1 MDNRTEK
8 AFLGKARH
16 NLKNPVNAIL
26 GYSEMLIEDCEDV
39 GLDHLISDIDKL
51 NQAGSEILRSIEEIF
66 NDKALSDPNKSISA
80 IAKEMEM
87 ALRTPLNTI
96 IGYSELLLEDSDS
109 IDIDNFVSDI
119 NKITESGRMLEKE
132 LSSIIK
138 FDSEDLK
145 GIRRQN
151 LNQGNMSMVKDVLE
165 SIDPIDETD
174 KKPKELGRIL
184 AVDDNKNNTD
194 LLSKRLTKKGH
205 KVITANNGKEA
216 ILRLSMDRSGIDVIL
231 LDIVMPEMNGYEV
244 LKYLKNDKRF
254 FEIPVIMISSMDD
267 TDSIYRCIENGADD
281 YITKPFEKSILDAR
295 ISSCIEKKHLRDK
308 EKQLMHELAEEQ
320 EKSENLLL
328 NILPEEIAERLKKGE
343 SNIATKH
350 DNVTMLFADIVNFTP
365 QSKDLNPNKL
375 IVILNKIFS
384 SFDDLSTK
392 YKIEKIKTIGDSY
405 FAVSG
410 LNDEA
415 STSAIN
421 IIKMAKEMIQS
432 VSNINKDTTEMNIQ
446 IRIGIHSGS
455 VVTGVIGKHKFAYD
469 LWGAAVNMAS
479 RMESTSKPGKIH
491 ISDQVKILVKDKF
504 SYKRRK
510 KIEVKG
516 VGLINSYFVVD

>member
-26 GYSEMLIEDCEDV
+26 GYSEMLIEDCEDE
-39 GLDHLISDIDKL
+39 GLDHLISDINKL

-66 NDKALSDPNKSISA
+66 NDKALSDPSKSISA

-145 GIRRQN
+145 GIRKQN

-216 ILRLSMDRSGIDVIL
+216 ILRLSMDRDGIDVIL

-281 YITKPFEKSILDAR
+281 YITKPFDKSILDAR

-308 EKQLMHELAEEQ
+308 EKLLMKELEEEQ
-320 EKSENLLL
+320 RKSENLLL
-328 NILPEEIAERLKKGE
+328 NILPKDIANRLKSGE
-343 SNIATKH
+343 TNIATKH
-350 DNVTMLFADIVNFTP
+350 DDVSILFADIVNFTP
-365 QSKDLNPNKL
+365 QSKKLLPNDL
-375 IVILNKIFS
+375 IIILNQIFS
-384 SFDDLSTK
+384 NFDDLSSK
-392 YKIEKIKTIGDSY
+392 YNIEKIKTIGDSY
-405 FAVSG
+405 FAVGG
-410 LNDEA
+410 LNGNA
-415 STSAIN
+415 SLSAKN
-421 IIKMAKEMIQS
+421 LVDMSKEMIKT
-432 VSNINKDTTEMNIQ
+432 VKKLNKDTDKMNIEL
-446 IRIGIHSGS
+446 RIGLHCGE

-491 ISDQVKILVKDKF
+491 VSKDLYRLVKDDF
-504 SYKRRK
+504 NFTERN
-510 KIEVKG
+510 EVQLKG
-516 VGLINSYFVVD
+516 VGYINSYFVE

>member
-26 GYSEMLIEDCEDV
+26 GYSEMLIEDCED
-39 GLDHLISDIDKL
+39 GGIDHLISDINKL
-51 NQAGSEILRSIEEIF
+51 NQAGNEILSSIENIF
-66 NDKALSDPNKSISA
+66 NDKALSDPNKSISV
-80 IAKEMEM
+80 IAEEMEM

-109 IDIDNFVSDI
+109 VPIDNFVSDI

-138 FDSEDLK
+138 FDSDDVK
-145 GIRRQN
+145 GIRKQSLN
-151 LNQGNMSMVKDVLE
+151 LGNMSMVKDVMD
-165 SIDPIDETD
+165 SINPIDEAD

-184 AVDDNKNNTD
+184 VVDDNKNNTD
-194 LLSKRLTKKGH
+194 LLDKRLTKQGH
-205 KVITANNGKEA
+205 IVQTANNGKEA
-216 ILRLSMDRSGIDVIL
+216 VLRLTMDREGVDIIL

-244 LKYLKNDKRF
+244 LKFLKNDKRF

-308 EKQLMHELAEEQ
+308 EKKLMSELAEEQ
-320 EKSENLLL
+320 KKSENLLL
-328 NILPEEIAERLKKGE
+328 NILPEDIAERLKAGE

-365 QSKDLNPNKL
+365 QSKDLKPNKL

-410 LNDEA
+410 LNEDP
-415 STSAIN
+415 SKSAIN
-421 IIKMAKEMIQS
+421 IVKMAKEMIQS
-432 VSNINKDTTEMNIQ
+432 VYNINNDTSEMDIQ

-479 RMESTSKPGKIH
+479 RMESTSKAGKIH
-491 ISDQVKILVKDKF
+491 ISEQVKVLVKENF
-504 SYKRRK
+504 SYQDRN

-516 VGLINSYFVVD
+516 VGIINSYFVD